1 MGGAP
6 KKILKPM
13 KDILVKN
20 YRSPKNEVN
29 DQGEWAVPLQKIMV
43 LKQKFSF
50 TTKNK
55 MKQNISQTTSRFRQL
70 LRITGL

>member
-1 MGGAP
+1 MGEAP

-29 DQGEWAVPLQKIMV
+29 DQGEWAVPLQ
-43 LKQKFSF
+43 
-50 TTKNK
+50 
-55 MKQNISQTTSRFRQL
+55 
-70 LRITGL
+70 